1 MNDQMLLLKTM
12 LVSASNINIIKHSDD
27 KKKRGLAW
35 GNLIGFSF
43 LYLLLGAYVAAT
55 CAGMAIFGMAEAVP
69 AVPAIVIA
77 AVSLIF
83 TLLKAH
89 GMLFGYKEYD
99 MLMSMPFKTKAVV
112 SNRFLFMY
120 INSLPWT
127 VIVSVAALIGYAI
140 GVRPGAVTYVLWIVL
155 SFFLPIIPMIIAVGV
170 SALIAA
176 LGAGFKHKN
185 LVLTILTFV
194 FVIPIFFLR
203 FFIEDMIEN
212 DKVEEVL
219 NKSADIFSGIGK
231 FIPTAKWFSDAI
243 NKNSVSSILLLVG
256 ISILAYEILFMIF
269 AKFYKGINSKLSAT
283 YSVHEKVKDKDFK
296 ARSQIK
302 SIAFKEFKRFT
313 GSVAYSTN
321 VGMGAVMTAIFGLII
336 PFIDVNS
343 LITSMAGTPVDIKAF
358 SPVLIVPVFIYFFTG
373 MVSSTACSMSLE
385 GKNYWIIKSLPFDMM
400 SVFKGKMLFNILL
413 FLPVSLFAF
422 LMSCISLK
430 ASVFELAAGLLFVI
444 STTLFSTIYGMRCG
458 AKHMQLD
465 WDNEIQVIKQGR
477 AVTAYLLPNMFG
489 TMFIGGGLV
498 ALGIIFKVLP
508 LVMVIMAAFYLL
520 LALLSWNGVKKLS
533 VKI

>member
-1 MNDQMLLLKTM
+1 MLLLKTM
-12 LVSASNINIIKHSDD
+12 LVSTSNINILKHSDD

-43 LYLLLGAYVAAT
+43 LYLLLGAYVALT
-55 CAGMAIFGMAEAVP
+55 CAGMALFGMAEAVP
-69 AVPAIVIA
+69 AIPAVVIA

-99 MLMSMPFKTKAVV
+99 MVMSMPFKTRAVV

-127 VIVSVAALIGYAI
+127 VIVSVASLIGYAI
-140 GVRPGAVTYVLWIVL
+140 GVKPGALTYVLWIVL
-155 SFFLPIIPMIIAVGV
+155 SFFLPIIPMIVSVGV
-170 SALIAA
+170 SALVAA

-194 FVIPIFFLR
+194 FVIPLFFLR

-219 NKSADIFSGIGK
+219 NRSSDIFSGIGK

-321 VGMGAVMTAIFGLII
+321 VGMGAVMAAIFGLVI
-336 PFIDVNS
+336 PFIDINS
-343 LITSMAGTPVDIKAF
+343 LLGTMAGTPVEIKNF
-358 SPVLIVPVFIYFFTG
+358 SPLLIIPVLIWFFTG
-373 MVSSTACSMSLE
+373 MVPSTACSMSLE
-385 GKNYWIIKSLPFDMM
+385 GKNYWILRSLPFDMM
-400 SVFKGKMLFNILL
+400 DVFKGKMLFNLLL
-413 FLPVSLFAF
+413 FLPVSMFAF

-430 ASVFELAAGLLFVI
+430 ASVFELIAGILFVI
-444 STTLFSTIYGMRCG
+444 STNLFSTAYGMRCG

-477 AVTAYLLPNMFG
+477 AVTSYLLPNMFG

-498 ALGIIFKVLP
+498 VVGVIFKILP
-508 LVMVIMAAFYLL
+508 LVITIMSAVYLL
-520 LALLSWNGVKKLS
+520 FAVLSYGGVKKIAGKL
-533 VKI
+533 